1 VRASLGGEGGGKTL
15 APMAKQID
23 LTVARRP
30 LDRRAAD
37 MLREQILGG
46 GFPPGHRLVEA
57 GLAEQ
62 LGVSRG
68 TVRAALSE
76 LAHEGLVQ
84 QIAYTKWLVPELSAH
99 DVWELYTL
107 RSSLEGLAAGL
118 AAAAARRQKMT
129 ALEEAFAR
137 LEAAVAG
144 QRRGAAAAADSA
156 LHKTI
161 VALSGHRRL
170 VEHYRIIE
178 QQVQRYIASSNALLA
193 DPGDLVTQ
201 HAPLVGAV
209 LAGKAVQAERL
220 ARAHNVSEGRIFA
233 AHLERLAGDK
243 VATLPAPRPGRRT
256 ARAAPPAKH

>member
-1 VRASLGGEGGGKTL
+1 
-15 APMAKQID
+15 MAKQID

-46 GFPPGHRLVEA
+46 AFPPGHRLVEA

-62 LGVSRG
+62 LSVSRG

-84 QIAYTKWLVPELSAH
+84 QVAYTKWLVPELSAH

-118 AAAAARRQKMT
+118 AAAAARRQKTT

-178 QQVQRYIASSNALLA
+178 QQVQRVRRGDVAL
-193 DPGDLVTQ
+193 
-201 HAPLVGAV
+201 
-209 LAGKAVQAERL
+209 
-220 ARAHNVSEGRIFA
+220 
-233 AHLERLAGDK
+233 HLL
-243 VATLPAPRPGRRT
+243 LPAISSPSMRRWSRRCSP
-256 ARAAPPAKH
+256 ARRCWPS

>member
-1 VRASLGGEGGGKTL
+1 
-15 APMAKQID
+15 MARQID

-46 GFPPGHRLVEA
+46 GFAPGHRLVEA
-57 GLAEQ
+57 FLAEQ
-62 LGVSRG
+62 LSVSRG

-84 QIAYTKWLVPELSAH
+84 QVAYTKWLVPELSAH

-118 AAAAARRQKMT
+118 AAAKRQKT
-129 ALEEAFAR
+129 TVLEEAFAR

-178 QQVQRYIASSNALLA
+178 QQVQRYIASSNALLSDA
-193 DPGDLVTQ
+193 GDLVTQ
-201 HAPLVGAV
+201 HAPLVRAV
-209 LAGKAVQAERL
+209 LAGKVLLAERL

-243 VATLPAPRPGRRT
+243 VAAPPAPRPGRRT
-256 ARAAPPAKH
+256 ARTVPPSARH

>member
-1 VRASLGGEGGGKTL
+1 
-15 APMAKQID
+15 MAKQID

-46 GFPPGHRLVEA
+46 AFPPGHRLVEA

-62 LGVSRG
+62 LSVSRG

-84 QIAYTKWLVPELSAH
+84 QVAYTKWLVPELSAH

-118 AAAAARRQKMT
+118 AAAQAKHQKTT

-137 LEAAVAG
+137 LETAVAG

-201 HAPLVGAV
+201 HARRCWPSGWPAGTISPKGGSSPLISSGWRATRSQPCRDRSPVG
-209 LAGKAVQAERL
+209 
-220 ARAHNVSEGRIFA
+220 GR
-233 AHLERLAGDK
+233 R
-243 VATLPAPRPGRRT
+243 APRRHRPSTDATNQPSSNRGK
-256 ARAAPPAKH
+256 P

>member
-1 VRASLGGEGGGKTL
+1 
-15 APMAKQID
+15 MARQID

-46 GFPPGHRLVEA
+46 GFPPGHRLVE
-57 GLAEQ
+57 
-62 LGVSRG
+62 
-68 TVRAALSE
+68 
-76 LAHEGLVQ
+76 
-84 QIAYTKWLVPELSAH
+84 
-99 DVWELYTL
+99 
-107 RSSLEGLAAGL
+107 
-118 AAAAARRQKMT
+118 
-129 ALEEAFAR
+129 AR

-209 LAGKAVQAERL
+209 LAGKAVQAE
-220 ARAHNVSEGRIFA
+220 
-233 AHLERLAGDK
+233 
-243 VATLPAPRPGRRT
+243 
-256 ARAAPPAKH
+256 

>member
-1 VRASLGGEGGGKTL
+1 
-15 APMAKQID
+15 MARQVD

-46 GFPPGHRLVEA
+46 AFPPGHRLVEA
-57 GLAEQ
+57 FLAEQ
-62 LGVSRG
+62 LSVSRG

-84 QIAYTKWLVPELSAH
+84 QVAYTKWLVPELSAH

-118 AAAAARRQKMT
+118 AAAAARRQRMT

-201 HAPLVGAV
+201 HAPLVRAV

-233 AHLERLAGDK
+233 AHLDRLAGDRIA
-243 VATLPAPRPGRRT
+243 VLPAPRPRR
-256 ARAAPPAKH
+256 RATPAKH